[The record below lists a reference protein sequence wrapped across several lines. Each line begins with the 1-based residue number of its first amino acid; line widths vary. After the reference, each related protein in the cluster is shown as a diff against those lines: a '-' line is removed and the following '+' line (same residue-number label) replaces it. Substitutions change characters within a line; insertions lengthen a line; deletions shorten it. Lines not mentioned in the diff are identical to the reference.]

1 MTIRIE
7 SLSCDRSNLLVAPP
21 EIDLLAHSFRDLPP
35 PELEIESEI
44 AQLYG
49 GTVASSPVISQ
60 SAIEEPQTRLE
71 AIPSPTSRWST
82 SLQTVLDR
90 PSPTLPDRLVM
101 GGVIF
106 CAAFATWAM
115 TSQMEEV
122 GRAQGRLVPQGEPFK
137 IHPVVSGKIARV
149 YVHEGQTVKAGQ
161 TIAELDN
168 EIALNRLEGLRQ
180 ERASYEK
187 ELLQTDALIDKT
199 QLEAHTRLAIAHA
212 EIRAQEAAIAQAQAK
227 IAGQDTTIS
236 QTEERAITSQ
246 AVLSQLQ
253 TDAESQKERLARLKY
268 LVDEGALAREQLFQA
283 QQNFGDRQR
292 GITQQVGEIQQTLAD
307 SQRSRSNLQQAIAE
321 SQGLRAQLAQR
332 YAEGQNAQV
341 QAQQTIQQLLVQQ
354 TQIQAKLQQSQKR
367 LEQAQ
372 AEIKQLTLKAPV
384 DGVVLSLNVR
394 NRGEMVQ
401 SGQTIAEVAS
411 QAAPLILAA
420 ALPTS
425 EAGFVKVGD
434 PVQIKFDAYPYQD
447 YGIVA
452 GKVTTISP
460 DVKVDQRLGAVYRVE
475 IAIDRRSSSQVTR
488 LKIGQTATAEIV
500 IRRRAVADMLLDPI
514 RQMQKSGLN
523 L

>member
-7 SLSCDRSNLLVAPP
+7 LLSYDRAHLLVAPP
-21 EIDLLAHSFRDLPP
+21 ETTVYAHRFHDLPP
-35 PELEIESEI
+35 PLAIETEI

-49 GTVASSPVISQ
+49 GTVASSPVMSQ
-60 SAIEEPQTRLE
+60 PVIAPQTRPE
-71 AIPSPTSRWST
+71 VTPSPTSRWST

-122 GRAQGRLVPQGEPFK
+122 GRAQGRLVPQGAPFK
-137 IHPVVSGKIARV
+137 VHPVVAGKISQV
-149 YVHEGQTVKAGQ
+149 YVHEGQVVKAGQ
-161 TIAELDN
+161 PIADLDN

-187 ELLQTDALIDKT
+187 ELLQTGALIDKT
-199 QLEAHTRLAIAHA
+199 QLEAQTRVAIAHA

-227 IAGQDTTIS
+227 IEGQDTTIH
-236 QTEERAITSQ
+236 QAEERAVTSQ

-253 TDAESQKERLARLKY
+253 TDATAQKERLTRLKY

-292 GITQQVGEIQQTLAD
+292 GITQQMGEIRQTVAD
-307 SQRSRSNLQQAIAE
+307 SNRSRSDLQQAIAE
-321 SQGLRAQLAQR
+321 SQGLRALLAQR

-341 QAQQTIQQLLVQQ
+341 QSQQTIQQLLVQQ
-354 TQIQAKLQQSQKR
+354 TQLQAKLQQSEKQ
-367 LEQAQ
+367 LQQAQ
-372 AEIKQLTLKAPV
+372 TEIKQLVLKAPV
-384 DGVVLSLNVR
+384 DGVVLALNVR
-394 NRGEMVQ
+394 NRGEVVQ

-411 QAAPLILAA
+411 QTAPLMLAA
-420 ALPTS
+420 ALPTR

-447 YGIVA
+447 YGIVT
-452 GKVTTISP
+452 GKVTTIAP
-460 DVKVDQRLGAVYRVE
+460 DIRVDERLGAVYRVE
-475 IAIDRRSSSQVTR
+475 IALDRPSSQTTR

-500 IRRRAVADMLLDPI
+500 IRRRAVVDMLLDPI
-514 RQMQKSGLN
+514 RQLQKSGLS